1 MRKALHPSYSEP
13 HFGMPEHARG
23 IGTIPPPIRRRLY
36 FVWRKM
42 VARCTSPSDP
52 AFARYGGRGIAVD
65 EPWLVFANF
74 LVDVLPGYAP
84 GLTLDRRDN
93 DGPYSANNCG
103 WATRHEQQA
112 NTRKTVAITFEGE
125 TLPIREWARRTG
137 LHHSVIARRLKRGL
151 APEAI
156 LRRAAHARLTG
167 RAS

>member
-1 MRKALHPSYSEP
+1 
-13 HFGMPEHARG
+13 
-23 IGTIPPPIRRRLY
+23 
-36 FVWRKM
+36 M